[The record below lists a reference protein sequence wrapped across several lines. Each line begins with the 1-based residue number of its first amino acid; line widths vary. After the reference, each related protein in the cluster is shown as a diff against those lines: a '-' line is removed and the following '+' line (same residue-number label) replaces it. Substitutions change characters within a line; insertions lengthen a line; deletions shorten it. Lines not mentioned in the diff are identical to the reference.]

1 MNTKRIF
8 GDMKKIFGFIGATTT
23 IILAILGIISW
34 FNLAPEKHSLE
45 YMLSEPVQIAYSDK
59 EKNDDYVYEL
69 VIKNNGKETI
79 RGIRI
84 KIDGTVKKLND
95 KKLGFS
101 DQALVILPNEK
112 SFEATYSELNA
123 GETLR
128 LSLQSPYIVKEIISI
143 SYPQGQAKFSSSS
156 NGVLFWK
163 ILAIFLFM
171 LLGYSWSEWL
181 AGRIWIHCAYAELFD
196 GNDLE
201 KIYSIKKPWYISKKI
216 FEHYRKDAI
225 ARFWTFVPPTYL
237 TKQLF
242 SETFAF
248 QFLSQEKPEYL
259 NDTEWEKNKNF
270 AQEYLHK
277 FLSEVNDHTAIQNIL
292 MLPRPTYC
300 KLDFWNEKLIPTAAI
315 RYRYCCINNALDE
328 ILLKTY
334 DEQARILER
343 TIKNIPASL
352 QKDEY
357 NRLKDSLSTYYR
369 NALCGCIIEKN
380 IDVKDVSESFDI
392 SILASFDS
400 WRFKVF
406 CDKIQAIKNN
416 EEKAN

>member
-1 MNTKRIF
+1 
-8 GDMKKIFGFIGATTT
+8 MKKAFGI
-23 IILAILGIISW
+23 AITSITLLGGVLGIISW
-34 FNLAPEKHSLE
+34 FNLNPEKHSLK
-45 YMLSEPVQIAYSDK
+45 YMLSEPVQITYSGKDK
-59 EKNDDYVYEL
+59 SDDFVYEL

-156 NGVLFWK
+156 NGDLFWK
-163 ILAIFLFM
+163 ILAIFSFM

-196 GNDLE
+196 ENDLE
-201 KIYSIKKPWYISKKI
+201 KIYSVKKPWYVSKKI

-225 ARFWTFVPPTYL
+225 ARFWTFVSPTYL

-259 NDTEWEKNKNF
+259 NDTEWEKNKGL
-270 AQEYLHK
+270 AQDYLCK
-277 FLSEVNDHTAIQNIL
+277 FLGSIDDCTAMQNIL
-292 MLPRPTYC
+292 MLPRPTHC
-300 KLDFWNEKLIPTAAI
+300 KLDFWNEKIIPTAAI

-334 DEQARILER
+334 DEQARILEH
-343 TIKNIPASL
+343 TIKNIPPSL
-352 QKDEY
+352 QKDECD
-357 NRLKDSLSTYYR
+357 RLKDSLSTYYR
-369 NALCGCIIEKN
+369 NALCGCIIEKDIN
-380 IDVKDVSESFDI
+380 VEEVSKSFDN
-392 SILASFDS
+392 SILSSFDL
-400 WRFKVF
+400 WRFNDF
-406 CDKIQAIKNN
+406 CDKIQAIKNKDEN
-416 EEKAN
+416 EN